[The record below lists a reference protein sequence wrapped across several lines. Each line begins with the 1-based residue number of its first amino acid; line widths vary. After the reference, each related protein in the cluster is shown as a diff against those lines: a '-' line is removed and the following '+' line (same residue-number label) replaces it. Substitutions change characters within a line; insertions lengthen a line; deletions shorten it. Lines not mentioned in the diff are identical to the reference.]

1 VVAIPSFWDERKL
14 FVFVTLIIVAAVATL
29 LEIDAAR
36 SGRQSLADEITTSI
50 FAPIEGALSAASNA
64 IGGEFSA
71 LANAGKAASENE
83 QLRDKVHRLSADD
96 DALHAAAV
104 ENADLRK
111 LLALRV
117 AYGANAVAADVV
129 GYAPEAAR
137 KEITIDRGWRDG
149 VKRDCVVVGGAGLVG
164 HVIDAGPHEAHV
176 LLIIDPTSSV
186 PAYLQRSRSWGIVV
200 GTSLHVKMKYIGQDK
215 KIVAGDM
222 VVTGQGQVYPGGIS
236 IGRVREIDRKDS
248 ALYQSAV
255 LDTQIDFASL
265 THVLVLPLQ

>member
-1 VVAIPSFWDERKL
+1 MVATPSLWDERKL

-50 FAPIEGALSAASNA
+50 FAPIEGALSTASNA

-71 LANAGKAASENE
+71 LANAGKAASENA

-111 LLALRV
+111 LLALRG

>member
-1 VVAIPSFWDERKL
+1 MVAIPSFWDERKL
-14 FVFVTLIIVAAVATL
+14 FVFVTLIIVAALATL
-29 LEIDAAR
+29 LEVDAVR
-36 SGRQSLADEITTSI
+36 NGRQSIADELASSVFT
-50 FAPIEGALSAASNA
+50 PVEGALSAVAGA

-71 LANAGKAASENE
+71 LANAGSLAGENAA
-83 QLRDKVHRLSADD
+83 LRDKVHRLSADN

-111 LLALRV
+111 MLAMRGV
-117 AYGANAVAADVV
+117 YGAQAVAADVV

-137 KEITIDRGWRDG
+137 KEITIDRGLRDG

-186 PAYLQRSRSWGIVV
+186 PAYLQRTRSWGIVV

-215 KIVAGDM
+215 KVVAGDM
-222 VVTGQGQVYPGGIS
+222 VVTGQGQVYPGGIA
-236 IGRVREIDRKDS
+236 IGRVREVDRKDS

-255 LDTQIDFASL
+255 LDTQTDFGSL

>member
-1 VVAIPSFWDERKL
+1 MVAIPSFWDERKL
-14 FVFVTLIIVAAVATL
+14 FVFVTLIIVAAVSTL
-29 LEIDAAR
+29 LEVDAAR
-36 SGRQSLADEITTSI
+36 NGRQSLADEIASSI
-50 FAPIEGALSAASNA
+50 FAPVEGAISTAATA

-71 LANAGKAASENE
+71 LANAGKVASENA

-111 LLALRV
+111 LLKLRA

-129 GYAPEAAR
+129 GYSPEAAR
-137 KEITIDRGWRDG
+137 KVIAIDRGWRDG
-149 VKRDCVVVGGAGLVG
+149 VKRDCVVVGGDGLVG
-164 HVIDAGPHEAHV
+164 HVVDAGPHEAHV

-215 KIVAGDM
+215 KIIAGDM

-236 IGRVREIDRKDS
+236 IGRVREVDRKDS

-255 LDTQIDFASL
+255 LDSEIDFASL

>member
-1 VVAIPSFWDERKL
+1 MVAIPSFWDERKL
-14 FVFVTLIIVAAVATL
+14 FVFITLIIIAAVATL
-29 LEIDAAR
+29 LEVDAAR
-36 SGRQSLADEITTSI
+36 NGRQSLADEIASSI
-50 FAPIEGALSAASNA
+50 FTPIEGAITTAATA

-71 LANAGKAASENE
+71 LANAGKVASENA
-83 QLRDKVHRLSADD
+83 QLRDKVHELSADD

-111 LLALRV
+111 LLKLRA

-129 GYAPEAAR
+129 GYSPEAAR
-137 KEITIDRGWRDG
+137 KEIAIDRGWRDG

-164 HVIDAGPHEAHV
+164 HVVDAGPHEAHV

-215 KIVAGDM
+215 RIIAGDM

-236 IGRVREIDRKDS
+236 IGRVREVDRKDS

-255 LDTQIDFASL
+255 LDSAIDFDSL

>member
-1 VVAIPSFWDERKL
+1 MVAIPSFWDERKL

-29 LEIDAAR
+29 LEVDAAR
-36 SGRQSLADEITTSI
+36 NGRQSIADELTSSV
-50 FAPIEGALSAASNA
+50 FAPVESALSGAANA
-64 IGGEFSA
+64 IGAEFSA
-71 LANAGKAASENE
+71 LANAGKLASDNAA
-83 QLRDKVHRLSADD
+83 LRDKVHQLSADD
-96 DALHAAAV
+96 DSLHAAAV

-111 LLALRV
+111 MLAMRG
-117 AYGANAVAADVV
+117 AYGPNAVAADVV

-164 HVIDAGPHEAHV
+164 HVVDAGPHEAHV

-186 PAYLQRSRSWGIVV
+186 PAYLQHTRSWGIVV

-215 KIVAGDM
+215 KVAAGDM
-222 VVTGQGQVYPGGIS
+222 VVTGQGQVYPGGIA
-236 IGRVREIDRKDS
+236 IGRVREVDRKDS

-255 LDTQIDFASL
+255 LDTEIDFASL

>member
-1 VVAIPSFWDERKL
+1 MVAIPSFWDERKL
-14 FVFVTLIIVAAVATL
+14 FVFVTLIIIAAVATL

-36 SGRQSLADEITTSI
+36 NGRQSIADELATSV
-50 FAPIEGALSAASNA
+50 FAPLEGALSAAGNA
-64 IGGEFSA
+64 IGGELSA
-71 LANAGKAASENE
+71 LANAGRIAAENA
-83 QLRDKVHRLSADD
+83 QLHDKVHRLAADN

-111 LLALRV
+111 LLGLRS

-137 KEITIDRGWRDG
+137 KEIIIDRGWRDG

-164 HVIDAGPHEAHV
+164 HVIDAGPHQAHV

-215 KIVAGDM
+215 KVVAGDM
-222 VVTGQGQVYPGGIS
+222 VVTGQGQVYPGGIA
-236 IGRVREIDRKDS
+236 IGRVREVDRKDS

-255 LDTQIDFASL
+255 LDTDIDFASL

>member
-1 VVAIPSFWDERKL
+1 MVAIPSFWDERKL
-14 FVFVTLIIVAAVATL
+14 FVFITLIIIAAIATL

-36 SGRQSLADEITTSI
+36 NGRQSIADEVTSSI
-50 FAPIEGALSAASNA
+50 FAPVEGALTAVAGA

-71 LANAGKAASENE
+71 LANAGSLASDNA

-96 DALHAAAV
+96 DALHAAAA

-111 LLALRV
+111 LLALRR
-117 AYGANAVAADVV
+117 AYGASAVAADVV
-129 GYAPEAAR
+129 GYAPEASK
-137 KEITIDRGWRDG
+137 KEITIDRGTSDG
-149 VKRDCVVVGGAGLVG
+149 VKRDCVVVGPTGLVG
-164 HVIDAGPHEAHV
+164 HVIDAGPHQAHV

-215 KIVAGDM
+215 KVIAGDM
-222 VVTGQGQVYPGGIS
+222 VVTGLGQVYPGGIS
-236 IGRVREIDRKDS
+236 IGRVREVDRKDS

-255 LDTQIDFASL
+255 LDTEVDFDSL
-265 THVLVLPLQ
+265 THVLVLPLL

>member
-29 LEIDAAR
+29 LEVDAAR
-36 SGRQSLADEITTSI
+36 NGRQSLADEIASSI
-50 FAPIEGALSAASNA
+50 FAPLEGALSGAATA
-64 IGGEFSA
+64 IGGELSA
-71 LANAGKAASENE
+71 LANAGKLASDNA
-83 QLRDKVHRLSADD
+83 QLRDEVHQLSADD

-111 LLALRV
+111 LIKLRA
-117 AYGANAVAADVV
+117 AYGASAVAADVV
-129 GYAPEAAR
+129 GYSPEAAR

-164 HVIDAGPHEAHV
+164 HIIDAGPHEAHV

-186 PAYLQRSRSWGIVV
+186 PAYLQRSRAWGIVV

-215 KIVAGDM
+215 KIIAGDM
-222 VVTGQGQVYPGGIS
+222 VVTGRGQVYPGGIS
-236 IGRVREIDRKDS
+236 IGRVREVDRKDS

-255 LDTQIDFASL
+255 LDSEIDFASL

>member
-1 VVAIPSFWDERKL
+1 MVAIPSFWDERKL
-14 FVFVTLIIVAAVATL
+14 FVFITLIILAAIATL

-36 SGRQSLADEITTSI
+36 NGRQSIADEITSSV
-50 FAPIEGALSAASNA
+50 FAPVEAALTAAGDA
-64 IGGEFSA
+64 IGGELFA
-71 LANAGKAASENE
+71 LSNAGRVASENA
-83 QLRDKVHRLSADD
+83 QLRDKVHQLSADD

-111 LLALRV
+111 LLALR
-117 AYGANAVAADVV
+117 ATYGANAVAADVV
-129 GYAPEAAR
+129 GYAPEASR

-164 HVIDAGPHEAHV
+164 HVIDAGSHEAHV
-176 LLIIDPTSSV
+176 LLIVDPTSSV

-215 KIVAGDM
+215 KVVAGDM

-236 IGRVREIDRKDS
+236 IGRVREVDRKDS

-255 LDTQIDFASL
+255 LETEVDFASL
-265 THVLVLPLQ
+265 THVLVLPLR